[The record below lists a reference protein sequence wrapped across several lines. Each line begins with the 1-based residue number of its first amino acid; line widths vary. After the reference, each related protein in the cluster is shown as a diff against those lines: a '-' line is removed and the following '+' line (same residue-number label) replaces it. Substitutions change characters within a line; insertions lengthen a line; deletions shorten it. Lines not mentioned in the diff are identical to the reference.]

1 MKVINLHYRTWVA
14 VETFFFFFF
23 LTYATTASPPSRAR
37 FLFGFCFGFGMLGF
51 VFLCGEQTASGQ
63 GVSVLVHYSFRKNNL
78 LYPTLIHIHI

>member
-14 VETFFFFFF
+14 VETFIIYFFF
-23 LTYATTASPPSRAR
+23 TCATVSPRSRAR
-37 FLFGFCFGFGMLGF
+37 FLFGFWFGFGMLGF
-51 VFLCGEQTASGQ
+51 VFLHGEQTASGQ